1 MRSSVYS
8 KRMSVAPFDHPL
20 LSRLLSEP
28 AAADVF
34 SAGME
39 LAGMLS
45 FERALAEAEED
56 EGLLPQGAAASI
68 AQALDSFVPD
78 AAALAA
84 ATRRDGLP
92 TVELIRQLRAH
103 AGAALAAH
111 LHLGATSQ
119 DMIDTSLTLRLARL
133 VTLLEAQLAAV
144 LAHLTRLGQ
153 RDGATPLIART
164 RMQRAIPIR
173 VADKLVAWARP
184 LLRQR
189 ERLAALKPRLL
200 VVQFGGAAGT
210 LDQLGAKG
218 PAVRARLAARLG
230 LGDPGDAWHSGRDNF
245 IEFAGWLAATSG
257 LLGKIGA
264 DITLM
269 AQNEIAEITL
279 SEGGGS
285 SAMPHKANPVAAE
298 ILVTLARFT
307 AALSGGMTQA
317 LVHENE
323 RSGAAWTLEWMLLPQ
338 IAVAAAASLARA
350 DELLAGASFNPA
362 KAP

>member
-1 MRSSVYS
+1 LRWSVYEIL
-8 KRMSVAPFDHPL
+8 MSVAPFDHPL
-20 LSRLLSEP
+20 LSRLLSDP
-28 AAADVF
+28 AVAELF

-56 EGLLPQGAAASI
+56 EGLLPRGAAASI
-68 AQALDSFVPD
+68 AQALDSFIPD

-92 TVELIRQLRAH
+92 TVELLRQLRAH
-103 AGAALAAH
+103 AGPTLAAQ

-119 DMIDTSLTLRLARL
+119 DVIDSSLTLRLARL
-133 VTLLEAQLAAV
+133 VTLLEARLAAV
-144 LAHLTRLGQ
+144 LAHLTRIGQ
-153 RDGATPLIART
+153 RDGAMPLTART

-173 VADKLVAWARP
+173 VADKLVTWARP

-218 PAVRARLAARLG
+218 PGVRARLAARLG

-245 IEFAGWLAATSG
+245 VEFAGWLATTSG

-269 AQNEIAEITL
+269 AQNEVAEIAI

-285 SAMPHKANPVAAE
+285 SAMPHKSNPVAAE

-307 AALSGGMTQA
+307 ATLSGGMTQT

-338 IAVAAAASLARA
+338 IAVATAASLART
-350 DELLAGASFNPA
+350 DELLADASFKVA